1 MICLEIVP
9 SSHTWIVTI
18 NFYIPL
24 LRGRKGKEKI
34 FQSTRELKNN
44 RKAKEQIEQQ
54 KKQAQSFTFS
64 NARISINQN
73 IPTIGTSTEPSAVII
88 TLCNYNRE
96 PLL

>member
-1 MICLEIVP
+1 M
-9 SSHTWIVTI
+9 TI
-18 NFYIPL
+18 NFHIPL
-24 LRGRKGKEKI
+24 LRGKKGKEKI

-44 RKAKEQIEQQ
+44 RKAKEQTEQQ

-73 IPTIGTSTEPSAVII
+73 IPPIGTSTEPSAVII